1 MPQIHSSLIVIKDWK
16 IKKWSNINNYLRR
29 KSTKITFF
37 TLKCVFGD
45 AVEIKTGRIYAI
57 R

>member
-1 MPQIHSSLIVIKDWK
+1 MGYDIKSQ
-16 IKKWSNINNYLRR
+16 KWSNINNYLRR